1 MKKLLYLLMTS
12 IVAMGLMVGCS
23 KDDDPTP
30 EEQQKQEE
38 ERQQQEEEESKNASL
53 IITLYDNTTKT
64 HLSGANATLYNASD
78 DAVVALVVAND
89 KGIAT
94 FSNLDISKSY
104 YLAVINYNGQNY
116 VSEDE
121 ITLEKGENNF
131 SFTVTTTMLTITVKS
146 ASGSA
151 VSGAYVKL
159 FANASDYEKGT
170 NMVGGYSKTTNSNG
184 QVTFNDLSESTTYYF
199 IVTNDTQTNESDTYY
214 KYCSQGENSV
224 TTTIQEEQKGTIRL
238 NNNATGSDG
247 GTYKFIVK
255 NTTTGFNKTYTLSSG
270 YYQDLTDMPT
280 GNYSVYMEQLDG
292 YSFYATTG
300 TMTGILGK
308 GSMLTFSTSRL

>member
-38 ERQQQEEEESKNASL
+38 KEREQEESKNASL
-53 IITLYDNTTKT
+53 VITMYDNTTKT
-64 HLSGANATLYNASD
+64 YLSGANATLYNASD
-78 DAVVALVVAND
+78 DAVVALIVAND
-89 KGIAT
+89 KGVAT
-94 FSNLDISKSY
+94 FSNLDISKTY
-104 YLAVINYNGQNY
+104 YFAVINYNGQNY

-121 ITLEKGENNF
+121 IRLAKGENRKD
-131 SFTVTTTMLTITVKS
+131 FTIKSTILTITVKS

-170 NMVGGYSKTTNSNG
+170 NIVGGYSKTTNSNG
-184 QVTFNDLSESTTYYF
+184 QVTFNDLDYATTYYF
-199 IVTNDTQTNESDTYY
+199 SVTNDTQTNESGTYY
-214 KYCSQGENSV
+214 KYCSQGENTV
-224 TTTIQEEQKGTIRL
+224 TTTIKEDQTGTIRL

-247 GTYKFIVK
+247 GTYKFTVK
-255 NTTTGFNKTYTLSSG
+255 NTTTGFNKTYTVSSG
-270 YYQDLTDMPT
+270 YYQDLTNMPI

-292 YSFYATTG
+292 YAFYATTG
-300 TMTGILGK
+300 TLTGTLQK
-308 GSMLTFSTSRL
+308 GYRLTFSTGSL